1 MSAETDPMFLTTPE
15 ASAMLRVPVATL
27 YAWRHRGIGPP
38 SARVGRR
45 VLYRPEDLH
54 KYVEDRMVEG
64 GRVVAPTPPPPVA
77 ETVPPNVDNF
87 EALPESAR
95 AALCVEDCAR
105 EVLEVL
111 RLSDHH
117 RHRLL
122 VHPGGVPDEVRAD
135 LLAALTDLVQTVGA
149 FRDAAHE
156 LVLSAASD
164 GPVVTS
170 DGKRG
175 WKRAE
180 HRSGGFGGN
189 PYLVPLTPTELGEL
203 T

>member
-1 MSAETDPMFLTTPE
+1 MSAETDPMTDGH
-15 ASAMLRVPVATL
+15 AAA
-27 YAWRHRGIGPP
+27 II
-38 SARVGRR
+38 VG
-45 VLYRPEDLH
+45 DT
-54 KYVEDRMVEG
+54 VEDVLTWLLG
-64 GRVVAPTPPPPVA
+64 
-77 ETVPPNVDNF
+77 VDQ
-87 EALPESAR
+87 E
-95 AALCVEDCAR
+95 
-105 EVLEVL
+105 
-111 RLSDHH
+111 

-156 LVLSAASD
+156 LVLSAATD
-164 GPVVTS
+164 GPVATS